1 MLNPPVGLFYLTFLP
16 QFVRNG
22 ADIASFSFLLASI
35 HVLLGLVW
43 LGLLVA
49 ATIPVGRVLGC
60 PVARR
65 ADRLTG
71 GDLRDLRTEAGAQP
85 LALNARSSRARLRA
99 AAAEARA

>member
-49 ATIPVGRVLGC
+49 ANHTRGPRPGL
-60 PVARR
+60 PRR
-65 ADRLTG
+65 A
-71 GDLRDLRTEAGAQP
+71 
-85 LALNARSSRARLRA
+85 
-99 AAAEARA
+99 